1 VDRIVTATLAV
12 VDVDGTAAVTMR
24 RVAAGL
30 GVTASSLYEHVRNR
44 EELLRLVLD
53 EVVRQ
58 QGPPISTGDWQA
70 DLREYFLRLHRMFT
84 AHGDIAA
91 LNFATVPTGP
101 ETLAAFELI
110 LSAVLEAG
118 VPPEIAVPGL
128 ERLALYTTADAY
140 EHWEFGHRARSGAA
154 PTPEQVRAY
163 FAALPA
169 DRFPNVRRYAAWV
182 NEGSHQERFVQ
193 GLEMILAGMAVLAA
207 RPRPAS

>member
-1 VDRIVTATLAV
+1 MTATLAV
-12 VDVDGTAAVTMR
+12 VDAEGTAAVTMR
-24 RVAAGL
+24 RVAADL

-53 EVVRQ
+53 EVARQ
-58 QGPPISTGDWQA
+58 QGPPVCTGDWQA
-70 DLREYFLRLHRMFT
+70 DLREYFQRMHRMFT
-84 AHGDIAA
+84 AHSDIAA

-101 ETLAAFELI
+101 ETLVAFELI
-110 LSAVLEAG
+110 LSAVIEAG

-154 PTPEQVRAY
+154 PTPEQVRDY

-169 DRFPNVRRYAAWV
+169 DRFPNIRRYAPLL
-182 NEGSHQERFVQ
+182 NEDSHQQRFTQ
-193 GLEMILAGMAVLAA
+193 GLDMIITGMAVLAT